1 MGLVKPIGSLERGLS
16 KEGLVAQAESDA
28 EEVISSG
35 QYDLLKVYVEMKR
48 YEVYFSSV
56 LDHIKAAAL
65 VVAKETG
72 MKSFNYADAH
82 VTNMQRSVY
91 KFDKDPTW
99 RRLHDEFESIKGR
112 IKLHEETLKKIQGE
126 MEKFLEKDT
135 GELIDLIA
143 PTKEVVETI
152 MVKV

>member
-48 YEVYFSSV
+48 YEVYFTTV
-56 LDHIKAAAL
+56 LEQIKTAAL
-65 VVAKETG
+65 VVAQETG
-72 MKSFNYADAH
+72 MKSFSYADAQ
-82 VTNMQRSVY
+82 VTNMQRSVF
-91 KFDKDPTW
+91 KFDRDPTW
-99 RRLHDEFESIKGR
+99 RRLHDEFEFIKGR
-112 IKLHEETLKKIQGE
+112 IKLHEETLKKIKGE
-126 MEKFLEKDT
+126 KEQFLDEDT

-143 PTKEVVETI
+143 PAKEVVETI
-152 MVKV
+152 MVKL